1 MSRSP
6 RPESLRALA
15 LALMASMVLWQV
27 PYGTYALYPFK
38 LLGTWLHEGSHA
50 LAMLA
55 TGAGFGGME
64 VFADGSGLAHATS
77 LAGPIAGAIIA
88 AAGYMGAPIGGV
100 VLVVAA
106 RDERGARRTL
116 AVLGAVLAATALASI
131 SNHFGQVAIG
141 ATGVALIAIAAL
153 PRPRWHASLVHL
165 LAAQACVGALV
176 DIRVLFRPNLV
187 VNGRVVSDSDAHAMA
202 QATLGTEAAWAVWL
216 WAGLW
221 LAWSLALLFV
231 VFRRLRRATAA
242 ASASRDD
249 LTGSFRTTSPRGRSR
264 VSGGGPTGA

>member
-1 MSRSP
+1 MSGRP

-50 LAMLA
+50 LAMLV
-55 TGAGFGGME
+55 TGAGFSGME
-64 VFADGSGLAHATS
+64 VFADGSGLAHAAS

-88 AAGYMGAPIGGV
+88 SAGYMGAPLGGV
-100 VLVVAA
+100 ILVVAA

-116 AVLGAVLAATALASI
+116 AALGAVLIATALASI

-141 ATGVALIAIAAL
+141 ATGGALVVIAAL

-187 VNGRVVSDSDAHAMA
+187 VDGKVVSDSDAHAMA
-202 QATLGTEAAWAVWL
+202 KATLGTDAAWAVWV
-216 WAGLW
+216 WAALW
-221 LAWSLALLFV
+221 LAWSLLLLFV
-231 VFRRLRRATAA
+231 VFRRLRRAAISAA
-242 ASASRDD
+242 PPAAPAR
-249 LTGSFRTTSPRGRSR
+249 P
-264 VSGGGPTGA
+264 PAP